1 MAEVNRSTPG
11 SPGDTIRDR
20 VAVNRSTPGSPG
32 DTIRDRV
39 AEEVNEGFTTGTK
52 KFVDSVIPTIKSMT
66 SRIYSGMSYMSK
78 GVVSIFESMKCN
90 LSDFTNKITTG
101 FRTAINTVTSSV
113 TSILGN
119 EVMEV
124 VELIKGIMT
133 GVFTM
138 LKGMFGF
145 IYGGISKLFTGG
157 SNKKTSSDA
166 EKEQVGILRSI
177 KDWISKLFHSNEE
190 MEEGINSLVKHNKDD
205 LKRRARE
212 KPEKEEKG
220 IGKIII
226 AILAL
231 IAGTIVGYLSRAF
244 KPFSALGGLIAPFK
258 KGGAVFTLFSKVIPQ
273 KLTFLGKIGKMFS
286 NVITKIG
293 NVFRNIAKMP
303 GIGRIFSIGKVF
315 GAFLF
320 YIRAAWGIFKEL
332 RDGSKDLRD
341 RILGISAVITELL
354 LEIPQMIVN
363 GLLSLFGS
371 DFRVDF
377 SKEAI
382 IEAVNGITDWVFD
395 NVTKPVLDFFLITL
409 PGIWKNFKSKFFN
422 IVDFSK
428 EAIINA
434 MSNVTDWIFDNVTKP
449 VLDFFLITL
458 PDTLTKFKYKFFNLV
473 NYLKDIP
480 IRIDNWIKGL
490 ISDIG
495 EGINTIIENVKSGI
509 TNLISDIKEW
519 IQKVFDTIMN
529 PFRKYIIDPLK
540 KLWEWFTGTPDH
552 SIVDAMFVTIYNI
565 VQKVFDVISWPF
577 RKFIIDPINKVI
589 EWIQGFL
596 DSDESVFDNVKS
608 ALSTIFEIPGKILD
622 WITGVIPSWDDI
634 KEWVANKIPK
644 RVARWLGI
652 GKDKGGDDEKADDM
666 TVLDGFDPTIWDR
679 VLESLIGI
687 KDNSIKMLENVV
699 KVPELLVSMMEYFR
713 LLFEENMLKNMF
725 TSIVEESKNNF
736 KPEEKE
742 SLRTEKQ
749 TESFTDDIRRD
760 EKVNMGPQEEKI
772 PESVYQETIL
782 QYLSTIVSMLG
793 NTDGKNNGNA
803 SGMISQTN
811 INSSGGGQGGGRNT
825 EGDNPDQVENFGLMM
840 LTSTAVGSDY

>member
-1 MAEVNRSTPG
+1 MAEVNR
-11 SPGDTIRDR
+11 
-20 VAVNRSTPGSPG
+20 NTPGSPG

-39 AEEVNEGFTTGTK
+39 AEEVNEGFTIGTK
-52 KFVDSVIPTIKSMT
+52 EIVDSIVPTIKSMT
-66 SRIYSGMSYMSK
+66 SGISSGISYMSN
-78 GVVSIFESMKCN
+78 GVVSIFESMKDN
-90 LSDFTNKITTG
+90 LSDFTNNVASG
-101 FRTAINTVTSSV
+101 FKTAINTVTNSV

-119 EVMEV
+119 EVMEA
-124 VELIKGIMT
+124 VEMIKGIMT

-157 SNKKTSSDA
+157 SNKKPSSDA

-220 IGKIII
+220 IGL
-226 AILAL
+226 ILIGILSL
-231 IAGTIVGYLSRAF
+231 IVGTIVGYLSRAL

-258 KGGAVFTLFSKVIPQ
+258 KGGSIYTLFGKVIPK
-273 KLTFLGKIGKMFS
+273 KLTFLGKIGRMFS

-293 NVFRNIAKMP
+293 NVFRNIARMP

-341 RILGISAVITELL
+341 RILGISAVIMELL
-354 LEIPQMIVN
+354 LEIPEMIVN

-409 PGIWKNFKSKFFN
+409 P
-422 IVDFSK
+422 
-428 EAIINA
+428 
-434 MSNVTDWIFDNVTKP
+434 
-449 VLDFFLITL
+449 
-458 PDTLTKFKYKFFNLV
+458 DTLTKFKYKFLNLI

-495 EGINTIIENVKSGI
+495 EGINTTIENVKSGITNLISDIKEGINTTIENVKSGITNLISDIGEGINTTIENVKSGI

-565 VQKVFDVISWPF
+565 VQKVFDIISWPF

-596 DSDESVFDNVKS
+596 DSDESMFDNVKS

-634 KEWVANKIPK
+634 KGWVANKIPN
-644 RVARWLGI
+644 RVAKWLGI
-652 GKDKGGDDEKADDM
+652 GKDKGGDEKADDM

-699 KVPELLVSMMEYFR
+699 KVPELLVSMMDYFR

-793 NTDGKNNGNA
+793 NTGGKSDKEINE
-803 SGMISQTN
+803 MISQTN
-811 INSSGGGQGGGRNT
+811 INSSGGQGGGRNT